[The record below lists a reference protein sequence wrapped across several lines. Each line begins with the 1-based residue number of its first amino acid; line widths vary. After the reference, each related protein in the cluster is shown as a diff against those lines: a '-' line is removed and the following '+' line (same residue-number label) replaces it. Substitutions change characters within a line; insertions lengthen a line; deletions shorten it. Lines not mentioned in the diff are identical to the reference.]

1 MKTITTTIALC
12 ISLLTFAGNTGYNEA
27 MEAALNQYNTAQTVS
42 DFQNTANTFNRIS
55 NMAKEEWLPEYY
67 EAQCYILMSFI
78 DKEADGAQKDG
89 YLDIAEK
96 RINNI
101 LEKSPQN
108 DEVLAL
114 QGFMYTG
121 RLVID
126 PMTRG
131 QEYSIKSMTSIK
143 TALAFN
149 PHNPR
154 ALFLELSNEVGSAA
168 FFNEDTS
175 KYCDRIN
182 SLLENWD
189 EYNKS
194 EPMHPVWGKPQVAN
208 LQKQNCQSKN
218 NSSNEKK

>member
-1 MKTITTTIALC
+1 MKTITTTIAILL
-12 ISLLTFAGNTGYNEA
+12 SLVSFANSGYSEA

-42 DFQNTANTFNRIS
+42 DFQNTANTFSRIS

-78 DKEADGAQKDG
+78 DKEADAAKKDE
-89 YLDIAEK
+89 YLDVAEK
-96 RINNI
+96 RINSM

-121 RLVID
+121 RLVVD

-131 QEYSIKSMTSIK
+131 KEYSIKSMTSIK

-154 ALFLELSNEVGSAA
+154 ALYLELSNEVGSSA
-168 FFNEDTS
+168 FFKEDTS

-182 SLLENWD
+182 NLLQNWD
-189 EYNKS
+189 EYNQS
-194 EPMHPVWGKPQVAN
+194 QPMYPVWGKAQVEG
-208 LQKQNCQSKN
+208 LQKQNCQ
-218 NSSNEKK
+218 EK

>member
-1 MKTITTTIALC
+1 MKLITTTIAILL
-12 ISLLTFAGNTGYNEA
+12 SLFTFANNGYDDA
-27 MEAALNQYNTAQTVS
+27 MAAALNQYNTAKTVS
-42 DFQNTANTFNRIS
+42 DFQNTANTFNRIA
-55 NMAKEEWLPEYY
+55 NMANEEWLPEYY

-78 DKEADGAQKDG
+78 DREADATQKDG

-96 RINNI
+96 RINSM

-108 DEVLAL
+108 DEVYAL
-114 QGFMYTG
+114 QAFMNTG

-131 QEYSIKSMTSIK
+131 REYSIKSMTSVK

-154 ALFLELSNEVGSAA
+154 ALYLELSNEVGSSA
-168 FFNEDTS
+168 FFKEDTS

-182 SLLENWD
+182 SLMQNWD
-189 EYNKS
+189 EYNQTQ
-194 EPMHPVWGKPQVAN
+194 PMHPVWGKAQVEN
-208 LQKQNCQSKN
+208 LQKQNCQDK
-218 NSSNEKK
+218 

>member
-1 MKTITTTIALC
+1 MKTITTTIAILF
-12 ISLLTFAGNTGYNEA
+12 SLVLFANNDYNEA
-27 MEAALNQYNTAQTVS
+27 MQTALKQYKTSKTVS

-78 DKEADGAQKDG
+78 DKEADGSQKDS

-96 RINNI
+96 RINSM

-108 DEVLAL
+108 DEIYAL
-114 QGFMYTG
+114 QSFMYTG

-131 QEYSIKSMTSIK
+131 REYSIKSMTSIK

-154 ALFLELSNEVGSAA
+154 ALYLELSNEIGSAS

-182 SLLENWD
+182 SLMQNWD
-189 EYNKS
+189 EYNQTK
-194 EPMHPVWGKPQVAN
+194 PMYPVWGKAQVEG
-208 LQKQNCQSKN
+208 LQKQNCQ
-218 NSSNEKK
+218 EK